1 MMLSIWFKTTVDF
14 SCGFLDCI
22 FIEVGCIT
30 EGSIGQIDIEG
41 WISSCLFVRGA
52 CLFDG
57 SQTQMCFFD
66 EAGRYSWVLELL
78 QGKQLGYG

>member
-30 EGSIGQIDIEG
+30 EGSIGQIDIEV
-41 WISSCLFVRGA
+41 WISSCLFVREVRA
-52 CLFDG
+52 CSMDPRPRCAFSTKLG
-57 SQTQMCFFD
+57 
-66 EAGRYSWVLELL
+66 GIRLWVMAS
-78 QGKQLGYG
+78 